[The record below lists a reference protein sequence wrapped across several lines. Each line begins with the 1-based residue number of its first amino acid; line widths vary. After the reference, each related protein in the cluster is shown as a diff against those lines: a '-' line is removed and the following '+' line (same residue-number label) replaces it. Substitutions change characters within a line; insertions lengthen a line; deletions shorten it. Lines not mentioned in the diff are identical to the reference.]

1 MKRRLHGGYPL
12 YPASN
17 HYDPIR
23 RRFFNPEPKRRLQP
37 LDFGGAFKML
47 SRQGRF
53 PAQPLPFAKPDFA
66 AFMRQE
72 GLPEDEQR
80 EFRQNEQSEF
90 LHSKNEQKARF
101 VWFGHSTLLMRV
113 AGLNILTDPV
123 FGMSAAPNNKMF
135 RRFQPPPAAPHEL
148 PPLDIILYATT
159 TTTIWRN
166 PSCAAWQTAGCIFS
180 CRWAWKCCCAAGA

>member
-1 MKRRLHGGYPL
+1 MKRRPHGSYPL

-47 SRQGRF
+47 SRKGRF

-72 GLPEDEQR
+72 GLPENEWR
-80 EFRQNEQSEF
+80 EFRQNERGEF
-90 LHSKNEQKARF
+90 A
-101 VWFGHSTLLMRV
+101 
-113 AGLNILTDPV
+113 D
-123 FGMSAAPNNKMF
+123 
-135 RRFQPPPAAPHEL
+135 
-148 PPLDIILYATT
+148 
-159 TTTIWRN
+159 
-166 PSCAAWQTAGCIFS
+166 
-180 CRWAWKCCCAAGA
+180 CCAAGNNVVD